1 MPHKNTVYHIRAAI
15 DGHIHIGINSNIISV
30 FQIDSISSHHTGFRC
45 FQVQL
50 FRVNNRFYIRRH
62 SYRRPITA
70 AGGNIDCLSCKVI
83 SQVLAISAYL
93 TDSAAEYFGILLII
107 ESYRPF
113 RINNLTDRIFFGRI
127 DVLTLTGSTL
137 ERDITEFLR
146 HGRCC
151 QTFSNFHLSCQICLS
166 IFELRIEKLICQC
179 VEGSIY
185 QIFIFRFNRIR
196 IQSLTAGTHRNTG
209 PGSRFGNFEISTL
222 DCKPFVWICRHCSV
236 MVINHC
242 GIAAVVFHADR
253 IFLLLDNHAGMRR
266 ITASMKCSNTAAVPD
281 GARQMFPCSGCLF
294 MCPCRTVSKPQIY
307 FATVIILVIYI
318 VGDSLPRRL
327 C

>member
-70 AGGNIDCLSCKVI
+70 TSSNIDRLVCKVI
-83 SQVLAISAYL
+83 NQVLAVSAYL
-93 TDSAAEYFGILLII
+93 TDRSAEYFGILLII

-151 QTFSNFHLSCQICLS
+151 QSFSNFYFTRKIGFS
-166 IFELRIEKLICQC
+166 IFIRGIKQFIRQC
-179 VEGSIY
+179 IKGGIY
-185 QIFIFRFNRIR
+185 QILIFCLARIC
-196 IQSLTAGTHRNTG
+196 IQSPAVGTHRNTG
-209 PGSRFGNFEISTL
+209 TGFRISNYRISADHCCRRRCLVIIKKNSVSAVMINGN
-222 DCKPFVWICRHCSV
+222 R
-236 MVINHC
+236 
-242 GIAAVVFHADR
+242 IAVF
-253 IFLLLDNHAGMRR
+253 LDNYTCLSRRGTACHFCHA
-266 ITASMKCSNTAAVPD
+266 AACK
-281 GARQMFPCSGCLF
+281 Q
-294 MCPCRTVSKPQIY
+294 T
-307 FATVIILVIYI
+307 ILVF
-318 VGDSLPRRL
+318 
-327 C
+327 